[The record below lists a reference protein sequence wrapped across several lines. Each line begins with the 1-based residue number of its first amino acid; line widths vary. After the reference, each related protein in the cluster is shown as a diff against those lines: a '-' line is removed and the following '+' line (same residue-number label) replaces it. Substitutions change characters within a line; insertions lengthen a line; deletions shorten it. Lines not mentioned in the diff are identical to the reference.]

1 MKRTVISNGSAKLT
15 HTAGVIA
22 AIACVVVLF
31 AAAFTACDNP
41 VLEKLNE
48 QHVLGRWV
56 NPAYTS
62 ETWPHSMDFTLQSD
76 GMLRYYD
83 DSAGFDWVTVPYFI
97 EKRWNDDS
105 GYFYNIRFIFAGG
118 TVLYYALVRISP
130 DGQTYESSWSLN
142 MLPYPGVSAF
152 GGPDYCIAYRP

>member
-1 MKRTVISNGSAKLT
+1 MHAVY
-15 HTAGVIA
+15 VA
-22 AIACVVVLF
+22 AVCLAVAS
-31 AAAFTACDNP
+31 AAAFLAMAASACDNP

-56 NPAYTS
+56 NPAYAGGA
-62 ETWPHSMDFTLQSD
+62 WPNSIDFTLQSD
-76 GMLRYYD
+76 GILRCYD
-83 DSAGFDWVTVPYFI
+83 DAAMHDWVTAPYTI

-105 GYFYNIRFIFAGG
+105 GYFYHIKFSFAAG
-118 TVLYYALVRISP
+118 TTLYYALVRISP

-142 MLPYPGVSAF
+142 MLPYPEVSAF